1 MSVLC
6 ETLSHKDSA
15 HIILKNGSLRICYH
29 IGRMR
34 LEKIRL
40 QDEPCLTGTGTADD
54 QDVLI
59 SRCSRIL
66 GPIAHGQPLR
76 CRQDHVILKL
86 GIHEGLDIRVGA
98 P

>member
-15 HIILKNGSLRICYH
+15 HIILKNGSLRIRH
-29 IGRMR
+29 NIGTVH
-34 LEKIRL
+34 LKQVGL
-40 QDEPCLTGTGTADD
+40 QPEPGLTGTGTADD